1 MLSDIG
7 DNSDYD
13 PERINS
19 KERSDILDNASAV
32 VILNWASNWKSKEFS
47 EYAIEKSSKALHFI
61 DPVDIETQKIIYR

>member
-32 VILNWASNWKSKEFS
+32 VILNWASN
-47 EYAIEKSSKALHFI
+47 
-61 DPVDIETQKIIYR
+61 

>member
-7 DNSDYD
+7 DKCDYD

-32 VILNWASNWKSKEFS
+32 VILNWASN
-47 EYAIEKSSKALHFI
+47 
-61 DPVDIETQKIIYR
+61 